1 MGSSDSSSVYGYE
14 IFTPEIEED
23 LDRNVLGRHAGEL
36 LLDVRKYAMGN
47 DKMPGIIV
55 NGTKVNLTDHLL
67 EHSLKI
73 ADVWK
78 CRWLSV
84 IGL

>member
-1 MGSSDSSSVYGYE
+1 MHKRHRRSSFSSSDSSSVYGYE
-14 IFTPEIEED
+14 IFTPEIGDD

-55 NGTKVNLTDHLL
+55 NGTKVNLTDHFNYK
-67 EHSLKI
+67 SY
-73 ADVWK
+73 
-78 CRWLSV
+78 
-84 IGL
+84 